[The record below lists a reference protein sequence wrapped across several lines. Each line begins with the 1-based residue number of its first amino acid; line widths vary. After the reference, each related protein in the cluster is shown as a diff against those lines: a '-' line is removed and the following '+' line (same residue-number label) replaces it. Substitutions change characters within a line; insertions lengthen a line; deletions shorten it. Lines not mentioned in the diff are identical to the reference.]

1 MAAGAGCERGVRHGA
16 VARLV
21 AVLAGLVAAAGSRPT
36 GAGAAAAGTGTTDR
50 TRTTAGTGTTEG
62 SDTTDSEPTSELAF
76 IPGPATTQPVLLRLL
91 GPAEVSSVLAAP
103 ADPAATPAEVAATPA
118 EVAAPPAPPE
128 GPTDGTPVT

>member
-16 VARLV
+16 VALLV
-21 AVLAGLVAAAGSRPT
+21 AVRAGLVAAAGSRPT

-76 IPGPATTQPVLLRLL
+76 IPGPATTQPVLLPAAPEPLQRASAGSLGLMTRLL
-91 GPAEVSSVLAAP
+91 HML
-103 ADPAATPAEVAATPA
+103 
-118 EVAAPPAPPE
+118 
-128 GPTDGTPVT
+128 